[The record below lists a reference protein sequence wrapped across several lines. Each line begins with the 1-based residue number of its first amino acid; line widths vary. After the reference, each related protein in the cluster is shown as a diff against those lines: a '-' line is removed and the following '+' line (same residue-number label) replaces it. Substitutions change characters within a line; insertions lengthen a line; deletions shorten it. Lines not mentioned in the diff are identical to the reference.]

1 MRINGDGGS
10 AIILKEIGYRIK
22 QYRITSNMTQ
32 EELADKCRF
41 SVSTVV
47 RIENGED
54 SKFSNYIKIMYILNL
69 ASNIE
74 MMIPEIQ
81 PNYEALYEGRPERKR
96 VKHSTEN
103 DKPTW
108 IWEEDKA
115 IM

>member
-1 MRINGDGGS
+1 MRINGDEGS

-22 QYRITSNMTQ
+22 QYRIASNMTQ

-69 ASNIE
+69 ASNID
-74 MMIPEIQ
+74 MMIPETQ
-81 PNYEALYEGRPERKR
+81 ANYEALYEGRPERKR
-96 VKHSTEN
+96 VKHSAEN

-108 IWEEDKA
+108 IWEEDK
-115 IM
+115 